1 MTMHS
6 PCIVMR
12 VMHTT
17 EGRNIPATATT
28 PGEPPV
34 SGPARP

>member
-1 MTMHS
+1 
-6 PCIVMR
+6 MR
-12 VMHTT
+12 VMHATT
-17 EGRNIPATATT
+17 GRVTPATTTT